1 MITGK
6 ASAWNGAFQYHWVH
20 PNISGEEMRAFDCF
34 QEHENWCKTQF
45 GKPGSRWFLKGDKF
59 YFKDEKD
66 MTMFILRW
74 S

>member
-6 ASAWNGAFQYHWVH
+6 ASAWNGAFQYCWVR
-20 PNISGEEMRAFDCF
+20 PDLTEEETRWLNCLDG
-34 QEHENWCKTQF
+34 HEEWCKTQF

-66 MTMFILRW
+66 MTMFVLRW